1 MSASPLALYGRG
13 LHAGG
18 LRLYQ
23 PDGAELD
30 VPLARW
36 IGRVD
41 AAEEAVLGRARGPVL
56 DVGCG
61 AGRHVLALQRRG
73 VDVAGLDVSPDAVGL
88 ARSRGARAVHG
99 SVFDRV
105 DGVFRTL
112 LLLDGNLGIGGD
124 PVALLGRAQQLLV
137 PGGAVLAEVGEPMAG
152 SRRLA
157 LRLRLA
163 HEVSYPFP
171 WAVVGGADADAL
183 AGATGFAVADRWR
196 AGGRW
201 FVELR
206 RC

>member
-1 MSASPLALYGRG
+1 VSAPALSLSGRG
-13 LHAGG
+13 LCGG
-18 LRLYQ
+18 PLHLHDA
-23 PDGAELD
+23 DGAELD
-30 VPLARW
+30 LPLARW
-36 IGRVD
+36 LGHPD
-41 AAEEAVLGRARGPVL
+41 AAEEAVLRRARGPVL

-73 VDVAGLDVSPDAVGL
+73 VGVLGVDVSPDAVRL

-99 SVFDRV
+99 SVFDAV
-105 DGVFRTL
+105 DGRFRTV

-124 PVALLGRAQQLLV
+124 PVALLRRTHELLTAA
-137 PGGAVLAEVGEPMAG
+137 GAVLAEVGEPMAG

-163 HEVSYPFP
+163 HEVSNPFP
-171 WAVVGGADADAL
+171 WAVVGGADAEAL
-183 AGATGFAVADRWR
+183 AGASGFAVADRWR
-196 AGGRW
+196 ARGRW